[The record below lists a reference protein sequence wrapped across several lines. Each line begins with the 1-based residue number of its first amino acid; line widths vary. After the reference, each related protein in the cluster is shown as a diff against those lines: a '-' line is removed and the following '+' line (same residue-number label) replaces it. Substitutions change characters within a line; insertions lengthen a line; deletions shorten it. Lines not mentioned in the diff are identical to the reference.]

1 MNAIQNR
8 DALHVQDHGTWAG
21 TSYETPEAAD
31 EYTALPV
38 RVTGPVATTT
48 AATQFGSYETVVVP
62 GQSVAQLLPH
72 DPLRQ
77 YAYITP
83 VDEPIVVGTTLEQVQ
98 GANNIAALVPN
109 PSGGYIPAGI
119 TMPPIRHN
127 EPVYCVNTSATQ
139 TRVTVLVE
147 RGNGNVA

>member
-1 MNAIQNR
+1 WQ
-8 DALHVQDHGTWAG
+8 HDH
-21 TSYETPEAAD
+21 YETPEEQAAD

-38 RVTGPVATTT
+38 RVTNPVATTT
-48 AATQFGSYETVVVP
+48 AATQFGSYETIVVP
-62 GQSVAQLLPH
+62 PGTTGQLLPH

-98 GANNIAALVPN
+98 GANNVGATVPS

-127 EPVYCVNTSATQ
+127 EPVYCVNTSPTTA
-139 TRVTVLVE
+139 TRVTVLV
-147 RGNGNVA
+147 